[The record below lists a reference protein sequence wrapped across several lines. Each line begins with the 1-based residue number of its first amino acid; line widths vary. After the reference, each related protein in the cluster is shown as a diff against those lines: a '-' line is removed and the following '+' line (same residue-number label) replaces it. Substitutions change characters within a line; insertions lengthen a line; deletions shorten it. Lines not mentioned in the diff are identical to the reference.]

1 MKQRRMIRG
10 ALSLALSASILSGC
24 GGGHAGGASSP
35 GDGALP
41 PTSPTQSASFAYDAQ
56 TMRGA
61 QLIGPAQAG
70 RISVD
75 AVPRLRNASGLLA
88 FSQDV
93 NDPHSG
99 QYRHFLTPAEIG
111 DRFGASESDYKA
123 AIAYFKS
130 KGLAVD
136 SWPQR
141 LMLHVTGA
149 QSDMEAAFGTHF
161 GWYKNQS
168 GAFLAPMNAP
178 KMPAGVPV
186 IGSPDI
192 VQAATTFTN
201 IYRIKSPNA
210 QNDGMLYGYSPQQIA
225 AAFDYN
231 GAYRAGYTGAG
242 ITVGIIGTGPFSSG
256 DIPAYKSMFHIP
268 GSGSATMVS
277 ATDAES
283 PGNGATGFATPPPVT
298 PPCMGNPI
306 MPRPGCNPEDG
317 ETQLDTEQIASLAYD
332 SNLHYYLAYNPND
345 GCGAIGTQ
353 CPPGT
358 GIPLQ
363 GLGEID
369 AELQTAIAENAS
381 DVLSLS
387 FGGPE
392 AALVGFTFN
401 ASGNGFEPLEFAALA
416 SEGIAV
422 FVSSGDAGAQ
432 ECQRPF
438 YQPAADNACV
448 AYPSTD
454 PNVVAVG
461 GTNTPLDSAG
471 RLIGPLTGWGN
482 KTTGG
487 FGGSGGGISQYFP
500 LSSYQRGAAGITGS
514 MREVPDIS
522 LEGDA
527 NTGVAMLMYGDP
539 SLGGPFFEAVGGTSV
554 AAPEAAAMWAL
565 VLQACSR
572 QASCSTATGAH
583 PYRMGNPSALFYKIY
598 ANADQYK
605 SAFYDVL
612 YGDNSQQNS
621 CWLTGPT
628 PPPDP
633 NATPGPCPTQLDPGY
648 QAGPGFDMITG
659 VGVPYAR
666 SLIHAVV
673 GV

>member
-1 MKQRRMIRG
+1 MNPRG
-10 ALSLALSASILSGC
+10 TMRAALSVALASALLAGC
-24 GGGHAGGASSP
+24 GGGHAGSTPAS
-35 GDGALP
+35 GGGALP
-41 PTSPTQSASFAYDAQ
+41 PAAPVQQNLSFAYNTQ
-56 TMRGA
+56 TLRNA
-61 QLIGPAQAG
+61 QLVGPAQLK

-75 AVPRLRNASGLLA
+75 AVPRLRDANGLLTFA
-88 FSQDV
+88 QQV
-93 NDPHSG
+93 GDPKSG
-99 QYRHFLTPAEIG
+99 QYRHFLTPTEIA
-111 DRFGASESDYKA
+111 DRFGASAGDYKA

-130 KGLAVD
+130 KGLTVD

-141 LMLHVTGA
+141 MLLHVSGA
-149 QSDMEAAFGTHF
+149 QADMEAAFGTHF

-168 GAFLAPMNAP
+168 GTFLAPMSAP
-178 KMPAGVPV
+178 KMPDGVPV

-192 VQAATTFTN
+192 VQAVGAFSD
-201 IYRIKSPNA
+201 IYHIKSNA
-210 QNDGMLYGYSPQQIA
+210 QNDGMMYGYSPQQIA

-231 GAYRAGYTGAG
+231 GAYHAGYTGAG
-242 ITVGIIGTGPFSSG
+242 ITVGVIGTGPFSSG
-256 DIPAYKSMFHIP
+256 DVPAYKALYHVP
-268 GSGSATMVS
+268 GSGTATMVS

-298 PPCMGNPI
+298 APCMGNPI

-317 ETQLDTEQIASLAYD
+317 EAQLDTEQIASLAYD

-345 GCGAIGTQ
+345 GCGAIGTE

-392 AALVGFTFN
+392 AALVGMVFN
-401 ASGNGFEPLEFAALA
+401 SSGNGFEPLEFAALA

-422 FVSSGDAGAQ
+422 FVSSGDAGAE

-448 AYPSTD
+448 SYPSTD

-471 RLIGPLTGWGN
+471 RFIGPLTGWGN
-482 KTTGG
+482 KTTYG
-487 FGGSGGGISQYFP
+487 FAGSGGGVSQYFQ

-514 MREVPDIS
+514 MRNVPDIA

-539 SLGGPFFEAVGGTSV
+539 SLGGPFFQAVGGTSV

-583 PYRMGNPSALFYKIY
+583 PYRMGNPAALFYKIY
-598 ANADQYK
+598 GDSSAYK
-605 SAFYDVL
+605 STFYDVL

-633 NATPGPCPTQLDPGY
+633 NATPGPCPTQLDPGF
-648 QAGPGFDMITG
+648 QAGPGYDMVTG
-659 VGVPYAR
+659 VGVPFAR